1 MKIYSFAYHHQK
13 FIPIEIEVT
22 LVRGLS
28 NVQFTGSVDSALKE
42 AIPRIKSAI
51 RQSGFK
57 WPKSQ
62 QILIHI
68 RPEHFKIVSFG
79 LDLALAAAILRETGQ
94 IPKRNGDFY
103 FYANLGLNGQVFPA
117 EGLGRLG
124 AVENLVC
131 ASVPE
136 GLPMPSFGI
145 DHLQALKN
153 EGWELNKIYE
163 SQSTRPSLPRR
174 KFSVAA
180 AEALSVLAIGRLSS
194 LFVGPSGSGKT
205 TLADSLYYLQSD
217 LDVPRDGWRP
227 MIRPHHSLPVRSFI
241 GGGYPIVEGE
251 LPRAHEGLLLLD
263 EYLEFHPHIQESL
276 RQPLEQGYIEVAR
289 RGQKEVFPC
298 QFQFVAT
305 SNLCACGDLT
315 PRGGIVCGRPLF
327 RCRSVLDRLS
337 GPVLDRFDG
346 LYFSDLWQ
354 GERTVT
360 LEDILARL
368 EDVRAWRKKYGLKE
382 AAFYTVEEL
391 EKFVDP
397 FALEFLMPTDST
409 GSERRRRALLRLARS
424 FADLDKS
431 EKVLVHHMNAALMP
445 SQGHFIEIRKIFA

>member
-1 MKIYSFAYHHQK
+1 MKIYSFAYYHQK
-13 FIPIEIEVT
+13 FIPIEISVT
-22 LVRGLS
+22 LVRGVS
-28 NVQFTGSVDSALKE
+28 NVQFTGTVDGALKD

-57 WPKSQ
+57 WPKTQ

-94 IPKRNGDFY
+94 IPDRDGDFY

-117 EGLGRLG
+117 EGLGRLDP
-124 AVENLVC
+124 VENLVC
-131 ASVPE
+131 AVMPE
-136 GLPMPSFGI
+136 GLPIPSFGI
-145 DHLQALKN
+145 DHLQALN
-153 EGWELNKIYE
+153 HESLEANKIYE
-163 SQSTRPSLPRR
+163 SKSTRPSLPKRR
-174 KFSVAA
+174 FSKVA
-180 AEALSVLAIGRLSS
+180 AEALSVLAIGRHSS

-217 LDVPRDGWRP
+217 LDLPRDGWRP
-227 MIRPHHSLPVRSFI
+227 MIRPHHSLPVKSFI
-241 GGGYPIVEGE
+241 GGGYPISEGE

-289 RGQKEVFPC
+289 RGQKEKFPC

-315 PRGGIVCGRPLF
+315 PRGGIVCGRPLY

-354 GERTVT
+354 GERAIT
-360 LEDILARL
+360 LEEILQRL
-368 EDVRAWRKKYGLKE
+368 EDVRSWRASKGLKE
-382 AAFYTVEEL
+382 AVFYSTEEL
-391 EKFVDP
+391 EASVEP
-397 FALEFLMPTDST
+397 FDLEFLMPTEVS
-409 GSERRRRALLRLARS
+409 GSERRRRALLRMARS
-424 FADLDKS
+424 FADLEKS
-431 EKVLVHHMNAALMP
+431 EKVLAHHLEAAKGP
-445 SQGHFIEIRKIFA
+445 AQGHFMEIRKVFA